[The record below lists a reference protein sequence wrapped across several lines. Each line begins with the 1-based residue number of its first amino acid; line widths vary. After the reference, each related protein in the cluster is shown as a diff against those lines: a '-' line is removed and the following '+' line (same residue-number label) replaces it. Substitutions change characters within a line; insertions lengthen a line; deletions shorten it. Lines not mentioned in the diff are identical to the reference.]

1 MKGIVP
7 IWALFFPM
15 LFAGDFAVAQLNHE
29 VASLLRVK
37 SHLRSFECRV
47 QYVET
52 TSGRH
57 HSKLLVFRDSEQ
69 EPVLAF
75 DPGGPNRLFQ
85 MFVMDLTGDE
95 NPELVTFWQHGVY
108 EQVVVFSLE
117 SDPRQILWATGR
129 GGCSLRALTESA
141 SRSGSW
147 TPALQH
153 QRSKQEFSSGASERG
168 SSSIGRQQSIRI
180 NSDR

>member
-7 IWALFFPM
+7 IWALFLPI
-15 LFAGDFAVAQLNHE
+15 LFAWDFAVAQLNHE

-47 QYVET
+47 HHVET

-75 DPGGPNRLFQ
+75 DPGGYNRLFQ

-95 NPELVTFWQHGVY
+95 DPELVTFWQHGVY

-117 SDPRQILWATGR
+117 ADPRQILRATGR
-129 GGCSLRALTESA
+129 GGVFFESHDA
-141 SRSGSW
+141 KRVKVRIMGTS
-147 TPALQH
+147 PATSEIET
-153 QRSKQEFSSGASERG
+153 RVFEWCERKREFIHRETTVYPY
-168 SSSIGRQQSIRI
+168 QF
-180 NSDR
+180 